1 MILSKYLIR
10 CQDTIACYLKIFII
24 LYADDTVILSES
36 VEGLQEA
43 LSAFEKYCNIL
54 KLTVNT
60 NKSKIVVLS
69 KKKYKTNV
77 VFKICGQVI
86 ALQDSYS
93 YLGVIFN
100 YNGNFCTARKKLL
113 DHVFDSLIT
122 PIFVYSCEVWGFEN
136 KQGIEKMHLQY
147 CKRIINLRTSTPN
160 FMATVKLAVF
170 LLKLLLS

>member
-1 MILSKYLIR
+1 MFLNDLETFFLENNIGDLEQISKK
-10 CQDTIACYLKIFII
+10 CQDTIACYLKTFII
-24 LYADDTVILSES
+24 LYADDT
-36 VEGLQEA
+36 EGLQEA
-43 LSAFEKYCNIL
+43 LSAFEEYCNIW

-60 NKSKIVVLS
+60 NKTKIVVFS

-113 DHVFDSLIT
+113 NQA
-122 PIFVYSCEVWGFEN
+122 N
-136 KQGIEKMHLQY
+136 KALY
-147 CKRIINLRTSTPN
+147 AL
-160 FMATVKLAVF
+160 
-170 LLKLLLS
+170 